1 MIKSKEEYYQQKQKH
16 LNKNQKHKDSDLCS
30 CGFTY
35 KAHFSETGKWKY
47 RHYFNKAKESCKK
60 EEDKVTP
67 ENYQSK
73 LSVIVP
79 MGTKKNEDSED
90 GRLQHHREMANY
102 HADKQESGGNPE
114 YSADKEAYHRDMA
127 AKLESQKTAPMG
139 ALPYSETAVK
149 IHDDATCECGALYKE
164 HLKKEQFKL
173 KKDIAAVSTPG
184 VPGVSPGVPMI

>member
-1 MIKSKEEYYQQKQKH
+1 MVDSREKYYQQKQKH
-16 LNKNQKHKDSDLCS
+16 INKSKSLYKNSDLCE
-30 CGFTY
+30 CGMIY
-35 KAHFSETGKWKY
+35 KDHISETGNWKY
-47 RHYFNKAKESCKK
+47 RHYFVKSNKKK
-60 EEDKVTP
+60 DTKVTP

-79 MGTKKNEDSED
+79 MGTKKSEDDKD

-139 ALPYSETAVK
+139 ALPYSETAAK

-173 KKDIAAVSTPG
+173 KKDIAAISTPG